1 MKKSFPERKCI
12 QENLPKNK
20 KYPDNQN
27 AKINVAQNCFFLA
40 KKQQNFK

>member
-20 KYPDNQN
+20 KQKYPDNQN
-27 AKINVAQNCFFLA
+27 PKRNVVVVFTLA
-40 KKQQNFK
+40 KKQE